1 MKIEVRCAAC
11 GKGYLVD
18 TAKIPAAGGIVKCQA
33 CGASI
38 AVSAAPAPSP
48 APERAPAAPPSEVVC
63 PRCGMHFVP
72 ASTRPSPQPGRRP
85 VVLVVED
92 MDYFLEIAREAL
104 QGKYEVKAAR
114 TVDEASRA
122 LREGP
127 VDLILLDIYLAD
139 GEDGLELLRRH
150 PKPCPVLAY
159 TAEDESE
166 MYGEGWSRLQAAGID
181 DVVRKGMQLNEALL
195 RKVAAAL
202 GEAEPEPPKKN
213 DAPPRSM
220 SPG

>member
-1 MKIEVRCAAC
+1 MKFEVRCGSC

-18 TAKIPAAGGIVKCQA
+18 TAKIPAEGGVVKCQA

-38 AVSAAPAPSP
+38 AVSASGPAREDEPP
-48 APERAPAAPPSEVVC
+48 PPPPSEVVC

-72 ASTRPSPQPGRRP
+72 ATSRPTAPLGRRA

-92 MDYFLEIAREAL
+92 MEYFLELARDAL

-114 TVDEASRA
+114 TVGEASKA
-122 LREGP
+122 LQEGP
-127 VDLILLDIYLAD
+127 VDLILLDVYLAD

-150 PKPCPVLAY
+150 PKRCPVLAY

-166 MYGEGWSRLQAAGID
+166 MYGEGWSRLQAVGID
-181 DVVRKGMQLNEALL
+181 DVVRKGLNVNEALL
-195 RKVAAAL
+195 RRVAAAL
-202 GEAEPEPPKKN
+202 GEEAEPEPP
-213 DAPPRSM
+213 PR
-220 SPG
+220 

>member
-1 MKIEVRCAAC
+1 MKIEVRCPAC

-18 TAKIPAAGGIVKCQA
+18 TAKIPAAGGVVKCQS
-33 CGASI
+33 CGGSI
-38 AVSAAPAPSP
+38 AVTPPAKPEQAPVKAEPTTTAP
-48 APERAPAAPPSEVVC
+48 PAAPSQVVC

-72 ASTRPSPQPGRRP
+72 ASARPAPQPGRRA

-92 MDYFLEIAREAL
+92 MEYFLEIAREAL

-114 TVDEASRA
+114 NVDEASKA

-127 VDLILLDIYLAD
+127 VDVILLDIYLAD
-139 GEDGLELLRRH
+139 GEDGLDLLRRH
-150 PKPCPVLAY
+150 PKPCPVLAF

-181 DVVRKGMQLNEALL
+181 DVVRKGMNVTEVLL

-202 GEAEPEPPKKN
+202 GEGEPEPP
-213 DAPPRSM
+213 PTR
-220 SPG
+220 

>member
-1 MKIEVRCAAC
+1 MKIEVRCSSC

-18 TAKIPAAGGIVKCQA
+18 TAKIPAAGGVVKCQS
-33 CGASI
+33 CGGSI
-38 AVSAAPAPSP
+38 AVPPPVKPETRPPAAPA
-48 APERAPAAPPSEVVC
+48 AHAAPTEVVC

-72 ASTRPSPQPGRRP
+72 ASGPAAPRTGRRA

-92 MDYFLEIAREAL
+92 MEYFLEIAREAL

-114 TVDEASRA
+114 NVDEASKA

-127 VDLILLDIYLAD
+127 VDVILLDIYLAD
-139 GEDGLELLRRH
+139 GEDGLDLLRRH
-150 PKPCPVLAY
+150 PKPCPVLAF

-181 DVVRKGMQLNEALL
+181 DVVLKGMNVNEALL
-195 RKVAAAL
+195 KKVAAAL
-202 GEAEPEPPKKN
+202 GEGEPEPP
-213 DAPPRSM
+213 PTR
-220 SPG
+220 

>member
-1 MKIEVRCAAC
+1 MKIEVRCQAC

-18 TAKIPAAGGIVKCQA
+18 TTKIPAAGGVVKCQA

-38 AVSAAPAPSP
+38 AVPSPVPGEPEPSAPAEAAPA
-48 APERAPAAPPSEVVC
+48 EVVC

-72 ASTRPSPQPGRRP
+72 AGADAPRQPGRRP

-92 MDYFLEIAREAL
+92 MEYFLQIASEAL

-114 TVDEASRA
+114 DVEAASKV

-127 VDLILLDIYLAD
+127 VDAILLDIYLAN

-150 PKPCPVLAY
+150 PKRCPVLAF
-159 TAEDESE
+159 TAADESE

-181 DVVRKGMQLNEALL
+181 DVVRKGMNVNEALL

-202 GEAEPEPPKKN
+202 GEAEPEPPPN
-213 DAPPRSM
+213 R
-220 SPG
+220 